1 MPGEQIVNKARKAG
15 LDPGLLYE
23 AVIDLATD
31 DLLTASSINRA
42 AGILLNDLVLPGYFL
57 KTISKSALRKLLKA
71 IALSMR
77 KDENGEIRLYGRV
90 APIDFESD
98 DEPGIQRVR
107 IVTRETRDAMEH
119 LLETQIPGHRRA
131 YYFSPD
137 IGYATYLFRP
147 ETVEDFAEAD
157 FKESRFLFNV
167 AGDYATTPEH
177 ARARYEDFLKK
188 IKGQARIVIQTQKVT
203 KSGETRIMFNS
214 DFERPQLP
222 VLRKMLEDF
231 GCTLTRTYW
240 EPYLAKTKDMVFS
253 SICAIYVMGDLP
265 ADKEQAILAALRA
278 FLSFSVKSIADLY
291 VQGELSF
298 EETLFAGNAM
308 DFCRLFIYQETDQ
321 HFNEE
326 ILGILSS
333 DEQRDTFGKR
343 LLGADRA
350 IYTPVL
356 LEETVRNNSDLIKML
371 YAVFAA
377 RFDPKV
383 ARRPSDAEIQ
393 EKKKELEQI
402 SAARFIDAPLGGD
415 IIRFMFKLIT
425 SVRKT
430 NFYKADKRSFSF
442 RCDNDI
448 LDPLVYRQAVH
459 GVFFVNGHYASG
471 THLRAADIARG
482 GLRMLRVTRNNHQS
496 LLNNAV
502 LLNYA
507 LGAVAQRLKH
517 KDICESGAKGVIVP
531 HPQYA
536 HHTTEALIDYTE
548 GILDLVLPSDEVVD
562 HLGVPELIFFGPD
575 EGTAPLMNLVADN
588 ARQRDYRY
596 WRTLTTGKTI
606 GIPHDTFGILES
618 GEVFGLFDLE
628 EEGVELQI
636 EGKRELLT
644 KDMHAIEERIGGKIR
659 TSGMTTTSIKS
670 CFRALIAHAGEKEEN
685 LNLMITGGPGGDLG
699 ANEIQGYR
707 GKICGILDSG
717 SVLFDPDGLDKA
729 ALRELAYSRHTRPR
743 ANSTRFP
750 LEKLGKNGFRVLVGT
765 KNITLPGGRVIA
777 DGTLFH
783 HTFLTDPANRPLIE
797 QANIRAFI
805 PCGGLKD
812 TINYDNVARFAGLF
826 KELRFIVEGAN
837 VFFDDASRRYLAQNT
852 DILQI
857 KDFTSN
863 KGGVFSS
870 SVAEVLPSF
879 LLQDRYEEVLLQDQP
894 TRWGL
899 VRDILN
905 MVEKY
910 ARLETELLIR
920 WYEQDKSQP
929 IFVLAKQAS
938 EQIFAFQDELARRLP
953 EVLASQE
960 LVDQVLA
967 LYIPPVLWQKLGRDF
982 IVSTLGTPELVA
994 YRNAILTKKIASMAF
1009 YRFGLEWQAYLQEA
1023 ENNLIPTLLKAVE

>member
-1 MPGEQIVNKARKAG
+1 MPGEHIVNMAREAG

-23 AVIDLATD
+23 AVIDLAEG

-42 AGILLNDLVLPGYFL
+42 AGILLKDLVLPSYFL

-90 APIDFESD
+90 APIDFISD
-98 DEPGIQRVR
+98 DEPGLQRVR
-107 IVTRETRDAMEH
+107 IVTRDTRDAMER

-137 IGYATYLFRP
+137 LGYATYLFRP
-147 ETVEDFAEAD
+147 ETVADYSEAD

-167 AGDYATTPEH
+167 AGDYAATPAH
-177 ARARYEDFLKK
+177 PRARHEDFLKK
-188 IKGQARIVIQTQKVT
+188 IEGQARIIIQTQRVT
-203 KSGETRIMFNS
+203 RSDETRFMFNS

-231 GCTLTRTYW
+231 GCTITRTYW
-240 EPYLAKTKDMVFS
+240 EPYLAKMKDMVFS
-253 SICAIYVMGDLP
+253 SVCSIYIRGELEP
-265 ADKEQAILAALRA
+265 AKQQEIETALRA
-278 FLSFSVKSIADLY
+278 FLAFSVKNIHDLY
-291 VQGELSF
+291 VHGELSF
-298 EETLFAGNAM
+298 EELLFAGNAM
-308 DFCRLFIYQETDQ
+308 DFCRLFIYQESDQ

-356 LEETVRNNSDLIKML
+356 LEETVRNNPDLIKFL

-377 RFDPKV
+377 KFDPK
-383 ARRPSDAEIQ
+383 AGKRLSDAEIL
-393 EKKKELEQI
+393 EKKQELEQI
-402 SAARFIDAPLGGD
+402 CASRFIDAPLGGD

-430 NFYKADKRSFSF
+430 NFYKADKRSYSF
-442 RCDNDI
+442 RCDSDV
-448 LDPLVYRQAVH
+448 LDPLVYRQSVH

-471 THLRAADIARG
+471 THLRAADISRG
-482 GLRMLRVTRNNHQS
+482 GLRMLRVTKDNHQT

-536 HHTTEALIDYTE
+536 HHTKEALVDYTE
-548 GILDLVLPSDEVVD
+548 GILDLVLPTDEVVD
-562 HLGVPELIFFGPD
+562 HLGAPELIFFGPD
-575 EGTAPLMNLVADN
+575 EGTAPFMDMVAEN
-588 ARQRDYRY
+588 ARRRGYRY

-618 GEVFGLFDLE
+618 GEVFGLYDLE

-670 CFRALIAHAGEKEEN
+670 CFRALIDHAGEKEED

-707 GKICGILDSG
+707 GKICGVLDSG

-729 ALRELAYSRHTRPR
+729 ALRELAYSRNTRPR

-750 LEKLGKNGFRVLVGT
+750 LEKLGKRGFRVQVGS
-765 KNITLPGGRVIA
+765 KNITLPNGRVIV

-783 HTFLTDPANRPLIE
+783 HTFLTDPANRPIIE
-797 QANIRAFI
+797 EANIRAFI

-812 TINYDNVARFAGLF
+812 TINYDNVARFANLF

-837 VFFDDASRRYLAQNT
+837 VFFDDAARRYLTQHT
-852 DILQI
+852 GILQI

-879 LLQDRYEEVLLQDQP
+879 LLQDRYEEVLLQDQT

-899 VRDILN
+899 VRDVIN

-910 ARLETELLIR
+910 ARLETELLIK
-920 WYEQDKSQP
+920 WHEQDTSRP
-929 IFVLAKQAS
+929 IFALAKRAS
-938 EQIFAFQDELARRLP
+938 EQIFAFQDELAGLLP
-953 EVLASQE
+953 EILADKA
-960 LVDQVLA
+960 LVDQVLK
-967 LYIPPVLWQKLGRDF
+967 LYIPPVLWEKLGRDF
-982 IVSTLGTPELVA
+982 IVSTLDSPELVA

-1009 YRFGLEWQAYLQEA
+1009 YRHGLKWQEFLAEA
-1023 ENNLIPTLLKAVE
+1023 EKNLLPALEKAVQ

>member
-1 MPGEQIVNKARKAG
+1 MNKAREAG
-15 LDPGLLYE
+15 LDTGLLYE
-23 AVIDLATD
+23 AVIDLASD

-42 AGILLNDLVLPGYFL
+42 AGILLNDLVLPDYFL
-57 KTISKSALRKLLKA
+57 RTISLTALRKLLKA

-77 KDENGEIRLYGRV
+77 KNENGEIRLYGRV
-90 APIDFESD
+90 APIDFVSD
-98 DEPGIQRVR
+98 DEPGDQRVR

-119 LLETQIPGHRRA
+119 VLETQIPGHRRA

-147 ETVEDFAEAD
+147 ETVEDFGEAD
-157 FKESRFLFNV
+157 FQESRFLFNV
-167 AGDYATTPEH
+167 AGEYATTPQPT
-177 ARARYEDFLKK
+177 RDRYEDFLKK
-188 IKGQARIVIQTQKVT
+188 IKDQARIIIQIQSVPE
-203 KSGETRIMFNS
+203 SNETRIMFNS

-222 VLRKMLEDF
+222 VLRKLLEDF
-231 GCTLTRTYW
+231 GCTLTRAYW
-240 EPYLAKTKDMVFS
+240 EPYLAKMKDMVFS
-253 SICAIYVMGDLP
+253 SICTIYIRGELKP
-265 ADKEQAILAALRA
+265 YKQQEIENALRA
-278 FLSFSVKSIADLY
+278 FLSFSIKDIDDLY
-291 VQGELSF
+291 ISGELSF
-298 EETLFAGNAM
+298 EEMLFAGNAM
-308 DFCRLFIYQETDQ
+308 DFCRLFIYQENDQ
-321 HFNEE
+321 HFNRE
-326 ILGILSS
+326 ILDNLSS

-356 LEETVRNNSDLIKML
+356 LEETVRNNPDLIKLL

-377 RFDPKV
+377 KFDPR
-383 ARRPSDAEIQ
+383 ATRRLSDEEIEQKKQ
-393 EKKKELEQI
+393 EIDQLC
-402 SAARFIDAPLGGD
+402 AARFIDAPLGGE

-430 NFYKADKRSFSF
+430 NFYKADKRSFAF
-442 RCDNDI
+442 RCDSDI
-448 LDPLVYRQAVH
+448 LDPLVYRQSIH

-482 GLRMLRVTRNNHQS
+482 GLRMLRVTPDNHQN

-517 KDICESGAKGVIVP
+517 KDICESGAKGVVVP
-531 HPQYA
+531 HPQYV
-536 HHTTEALIDYTE
+536 HHTKEALVDYTE
-548 GILDLVLPSDEVVD
+548 GILDLVLPSNEVVD

-575 EGTAPLMNLVADN
+575 EGTAPLMDMVAEN
-588 ARQRDYRY
+588 ARQRGYRY

-618 GEVFGLFDLE
+618 GEVFGLFDME

-644 KDMHAIEERIGGKIR
+644 KDMHAIEQRIGGQIR

-670 CFRALIAHAGEKEEN
+670 SFRTLIAHAGEREED

-707 GKICGILDSG
+707 GKICGVLDGG

-750 LEKLGKNGFRVLVGT
+750 LEKLGKRGFRVLVGS
-765 KNITLPGGRVIA
+765 KNITLPNGRVVA

-783 HTFLTDPANRPLIE
+783 RTFLTDPANRPIIE
-797 QANIRAFI
+797 EANIRAFI
-805 PCGGLKD
+805 PSGGVKD
-812 TINYDNVARFAGLF
+812 TINYDNVTRFASLF

-837 VFFDDASRRYLAQNT
+837 VFFDDAARRYLARNT
-852 DILQI
+852 EILQV

-879 LLQDRYEEVLLQDQP
+879 LLQDRYEEVLLEDQA

-899 VRDILN
+899 VRNISD

-910 ARLETELLIR
+910 ARLETELLIK
-920 WYEQDKSQP
+920 WHEQDKSQP

-953 EVLASQE
+953 EILADE
-960 LVDQVLA
+960 ALVDQVLK
-967 LYIPPVLWQKLGRDF
+967 LYIPPVLWEKLGRDF
-982 IVSTLGTPELVA
+982 IVTTLGRPELAA
-994 YRNAILTKKIASMAF
+994 YRNAILTKKIASMSF
-1009 YRFGLEWQAYLQEA
+1009 YRHGLEWQSFLAEA
-1023 ENNLIPTLLKAVE
+1023 EKNLIPTLMEAVQ

>member
-1 MPGEQIVNKARKAG
+1 MPGEQIVNKAREAG

-23 AVIDLATD
+23 VVIDLTAG
-31 DLLTASSINRA
+31 DLLTSSSINRA
-42 AGILLNDLVLPGYFL
+42 AGILLNDLVLPEYFL
-57 KTISKSALRKLLKA
+57 RTISKSALQKLLKA

-77 KDENGEIRLYGRV
+77 KDENGDIRLYGRV

-98 DEPGIQRVR
+98 DEPGLQRVR

-119 LLETQIPGHRRA
+119 LLETQISGHRRA
-131 YYFSPD
+131 YYFSPEN
-137 IGYATYLFRP
+137 GYATYLFRP
-147 ETVEDFAEAD
+147 ETVDSFTEAD
-157 FKESRFLFNV
+157 FKESPFLFNV
-167 AGDYATTPEH
+167 AGEYATTPQPT
-177 ARARYEDFLKK
+177 RDRYEDFLKT
-188 IKGQARIVIQTQKVT
+188 IKDQARITVRIESVPE
-203 KSGETRIMFNS
+203 SGETRIRFNS

-222 VLRKMLEDF
+222 VLRKLLEDF
-231 GCTLTRTYW
+231 GCTITRTYW
-240 EPYLAKTKDMVFS
+240 EPYLAKVKDMVFS
-253 SICAIYVMGDLP
+253 SICSFYIKGELEP
-265 ADKEQAILAALRA
+265 GKKQAIETALRS
-278 FLSFSVKSIADLY
+278 FLSFSIKDIDDLY

-298 EETLFAGNAM
+298 EEMLFAGNAM
-308 DFCRLFIYQETDQ
+308 DFCRLFIYQESDQ
-321 HFNEE
+321 HFNQE
-326 ILGILSS
+326 IMEILSS

-343 LLGADRA
+343 LLGADRS

-356 LEETVRNNSDLIKML
+356 LEETVRNNPDLIKML
-371 YAVFAA
+371 YALFAA
-377 RFDPKV
+377 KFDPK
-383 ARRPSDAEIQ
+383 AEQRLSEAEILQ
-393 EKKKELEQI
+393 KKEELEQI

-442 RCDNDI
+442 RCDSDI
-448 LDPLVYRQAVH
+448 LDPLVYRQPIH

-482 GLRMLRVTRNNHQS
+482 GLRMLRVTRANHQN

-517 KDICESGAKGVIVP
+517 KDICESGAKGVVVP

-536 HHTTEALIDYTE
+536 QHTREALMDYTE
-548 GILDLVLPSDEVVD
+548 GIMDLVLPSDEVLD
-562 HLGVPELIFFGPD
+562 HLGAPELIFFGPD
-575 EGTAPLMNLVADN
+575 EGTAPLMDMVAGN
-588 ARQRDYRY
+588 ARQRGYRY

-628 EEGVELQI
+628 EQGVELQI

-644 KDMHAIEERIGGKIR
+644 QDMQAIEERIGGQIR
-659 TSGMTTTSIKS
+659 ISGMTTTSITS
-670 CFRALIAHAGEKEEN
+670 SFRTLIAHAGEKEED

-699 ANEIQGYR
+699 GNQIQCYK
-707 GKICGILDSG
+707 GKICGLMDSG

-729 ALRELAYSRHTRPR
+729 ALRELAYCRNSRPR
-743 ANSTRFP
+743 ANSLRFP
-750 LEKLGKNGFRVLVGT
+750 LEKLGKNGFRVLVGA
-765 KNITLPGGRVIA
+765 KNVTLPNGRVVA

-783 HTFLTDPANRPLIE
+783 RTFLTDPANRPLIE
-797 QANIRAFI
+797 AANIRAFI
-805 PCGGLKD
+805 PCGGGKD
-812 TINYDNVARFAGLF
+812 TINYDNVARFAALF

-837 VFFDDASRRYLAQNT
+837 VFFDDAARRYLASNT
-852 DILQI
+852 GILQI

-879 LLQDRYEEVLLQDQP
+879 LLQDRYEEVLLEDQV

-899 VRDILN
+899 VRNISN

-910 ARLETELLIR
+910 ARLETELLIN
-920 WYEQDKSQP
+920 WHEKDKSQP
-929 IFVLAKQAS
+929 LFVLAKQAS
-938 EQIFAFQDELARRLP
+938 EQIFAFQDRLASRLP
-953 EVLASQE
+953 AILADE
-960 LVDQVLA
+960 ALVDQALQ
-967 LYIPPVLWQKLGRDF
+967 LYIPSVLWEKLGRDF
-982 IVSTLGTPELVA
+982 IVSTLGTPELSA
-994 YRNAILTKKIASMAF
+994 YRDAILTKKIASMAF
-1009 YRFGLEWQAYLQEA
+1009 YRHGLEWQEYLA
-1023 ENNLIPTLLKAVE
+1023 EVEKEFLPALHRAVQ